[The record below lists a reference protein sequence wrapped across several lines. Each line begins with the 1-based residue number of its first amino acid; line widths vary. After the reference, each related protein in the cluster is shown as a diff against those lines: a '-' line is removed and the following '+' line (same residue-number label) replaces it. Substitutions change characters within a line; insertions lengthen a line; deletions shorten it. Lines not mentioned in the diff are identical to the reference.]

1 VTVVDCASDTVL
13 GNILVTTGLSIA
25 YSDSISDKVYF
36 ADDIRGNLRVINA
49 GTDSFYKSVVVGS
62 VGAMVDNG
70 RTGSAHRLYSA
81 AFPAE
86 RVDVVDGTT
95 DNILRR
101 IQVGEDP
108 SALAWNP
115 AHSWVYV
122 SNSAGSSITVLR
134 DTLAVGIEENQ
145 PQASSNKL
153 QATVVRGVLF
163 LNGDCPRTGTVP
175 KAALL
180 DVSGRKVLDLH
191 PGANDVGRLSPGVYF
206 VREAHARVLR
216 RVVVTR

>member
-1 VTVVDCASDTVL
+1 
-13 GNILVTTGLSIA
+13 
-25 YSDSISDKVYF
+25 
-36 ADDIRGNLRVINA
+36 
-49 GTDSFYKSVVVGS
+49 
-62 VGAMVDNG
+62 
-70 RTGSAHRLYSA
+70 
-81 AFPAE
+81 
-86 RVDVVDGTT
+86 
-95 DNILRR
+95 
-101 IQVGEDP
+101 
-108 SALAWNP
+108 
-115 AHSWVYV
+115 V

-191 PGANDVGRLSPGVYF
+191 AGANDVSRLSPGVYF
-206 VREAHARVLR
+206 VREAQAQAVRK
-216 RVVVTR
+216 VVVQR